1 MSERET
7 DVADT
12 AGEAGVMGEAD
23 AGGEAS
29 EAEADAG
36 GETGVAEVGAAGE
49 PGSADVARGVTRRAQ
64 GEPVGTGPGD
74 GGFITLDGVEKVF
87 QVRRRTGL
95 LRSERREVRAVDG
108 ISFRVVRGEVVGYI
122 GPNGAG
128 KSTTIKM
135 LTGILTPSG
144 GRLRVAGID
153 PSRERTR
160 LAHRIGVVF
169 GQRTTL
175 WWDLPLR
182 DSYRLM
188 HRMYRIPD
196 RRYRENLD
204 RCVELLD
211 LGELLEVPVRQLSL
225 GQRMR
230 GDIAAALLH
239 DPEVLYLD
247 EPTIG
252 LDVVSKVKVRQFLKD
267 LNAERGTTVLLT
279 THDLTDIEQLCS
291 RVMVIDHGRLMYDGS
306 LAGLHEVGESERML
320 VVDLERELPPI
331 RLESEGAE
339 GRPPVRVV
347 KVEGPRQWLAF
358 PAAASAAPLVA
369 RIAAGYPLVDLSV
382 REPDIE
388 AVIARMYESAP

>member
-12 AGEAGVMGEAD
+12 AGEAGVAGEAD
-23 AGGEAS
+23 AVGE
-29 EAEADAG
+29 
-36 GETGVAEVGAAGE
+36 
-49 PGSADVARGVTRRAQ
+49 ADVARGVTRRAQ

-108 ISFRVVRGEVVGYI
+108 ISFRVARGEVVGYI

-188 HRMYRIPD
+188 HRMYRIPEQ
-196 RRYRENLD
+196 RYRENLD

-211 LGELLEVPVRQLSL
+211 LAQLLDVPVRQLSL

-331 RLESEGAE
+331 RLESEG
-339 GRPPVRVV
+339 RPPVRVV

>member
-1 MSERET
+1 ME
-7 DVADT
+7 
-12 AGEAGVMGEAD
+12 
-23 AGGEAS
+23 
-29 EAEADAG
+29 
-36 GETGVAEVGAAGE
+36 
-49 PGSADVARGVTRRAQ
+49 SA
-64 GEPVGTGPGD
+64 
-74 GGFITLDGVEKVF
+74 FIELDGVEKVF
-87 QVRRRTGL
+87 DVRKKTGFL
-95 LRSERREVRAVDG
+95 RREKHQVRAVDG
-108 ISFRVVRGEVVGYI
+108 ISFTVPRGEMVGYI

-160 LAHRIGVVF
+160 LARRIGVVF

-175 WWDLPLR
+175 WWDLPLI

-196 RRYRENLD
+196 KRFADNLD
-204 RCVELLD
+204 RCVELLE
-211 LGELLEVPVRQLSL
+211 LGELLDVPVRQLSL

-252 LDVVSKVKVRQFLKD
+252 LDVISKAKVRGFLRD
-267 LNAERGTTVLLT
+267 LNAQAGTTVLLT
-279 THDLTDIEQLCS
+279 THDLTDIEQLCE
-291 RVMVIDHGRLMYDGS
+291 RVMVIDHGRLMYDGALS
-306 LAGLHEVGESERML
+306 GLHEVGESERTL

-331 RLESEGAE
+331 EIESA
-339 GRPPVRVV
+339 RVV
-347 KVEGPRQWLAF
+347 KVAGPRQWLAF

-369 RIAAGYPLVDLSV
+369 RIAAEYPMVDLSV

-388 AVIARMYESAP
+388 AVIAKMYAEKATS